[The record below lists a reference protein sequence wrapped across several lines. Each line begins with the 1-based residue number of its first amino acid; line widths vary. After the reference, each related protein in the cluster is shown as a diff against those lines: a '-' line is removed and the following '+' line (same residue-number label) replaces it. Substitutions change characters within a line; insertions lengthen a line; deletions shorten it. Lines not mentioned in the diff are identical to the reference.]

1 MINFR
6 LQAPQ
11 DLISRM
17 FILDYLRKLGIDKV
31 YNKITEDYKNK
42 GYFYS
47 FTDDSN
53 KEIKDFNWEKLL
65 FQVTLPEFEKMLEPL
80 IKDIEELDKKEIE
93 ELLKIQEQ
101 EKIASISIYDLAQ
114 TEINKS
120 KDKSKIIIAK

>member
-47 FTDDSN
+47 FIDDSN